1 MFLGGWE
8 VEEVGG
14 MGRRLVGGGGGG
26 LEVSGRWRRKAE
38 GGGDS
43 NGNIFGKLKL
53 LAAPR
58 RKRG

>member
-1 MFLGGWE
+1 MGGGGGGKE
-8 VEEVGG
+8 VDG
-14 MGRRLVGGGGGG
+14 MGRRLVGDGGGG